1 MGIIISCFKG
11 MGKTYLLNI
20 LRDKISILDASS
32 VKGDNIIP
40 LLQESIDNYDIIIVS
55 ADAEIRSILNKNN
68 VNFDIFYPSTERKN
82 ELIQNMVRKKIPPKQ
97 IQEFDLTFSQAIKE
111 IDEEE
116 SPNMFKHKLLMQGEF
131 LGNDMILRS
140 YIDNLIKK

>member
-55 ADAEIRSILNKNN
+55 ADSETRSILNKNN

-82 ELIQNMVRKKIPPKQ
+82 ELIQNMVRKKTPPKQ

-116 SPNMFKHKLLMQGEF
+116 SPNMYKHKLLMQGEF